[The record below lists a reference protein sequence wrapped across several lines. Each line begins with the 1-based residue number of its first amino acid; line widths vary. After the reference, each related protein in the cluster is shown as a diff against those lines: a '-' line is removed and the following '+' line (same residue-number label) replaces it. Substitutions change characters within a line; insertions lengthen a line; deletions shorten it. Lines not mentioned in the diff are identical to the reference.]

1 MFFVMALR
9 ASSSLTI
16 CVISGYDEKN
26 YTQNIDTLETAA
38 GVKRALQCHG
48 SFATA
53 SCIQCRRKV
62 IGTEIEEEIL
72 AGQVPLCKV
81 CNSGDGDVVKDSK
94 VSKERPKT
102 RKKKRKNGGWDDD
115 ESEEDEPDLPDYPPG
130 IMKVFFPPLPT
141 RSTANVTSSMA
152 PIA

>member
-1 MFFVMALR
+1 MLHDD
-9 ASSSLTI
+9 
-16 CVISGYDEKN
+16 GKQN

-38 GVKRALQCHG
+38 GVKAVLQCHG

-81 CNSGDGDVVKDSK
+81 CSSEDVDAANNGK
-94 VSKERPKT
+94 VSKKQPKT
-102 RKKKRKNGGWDDD
+102 RKRKQKNGRWGED

-130 IMKVFFPPLPT
+130 IMKVFLLHNPA
-141 RSTANVTSSMA
+141 RGAAN
-152 PIA
+152 

>member
-1 MFFVMALR
+1 MF
-9 ASSSLTI
+9 SDD
-16 CVISGYDEKN
+16 GKQN

-38 GVKRALQCHG
+38 GVKAVLQCHG

-81 CNSGDGDVVKDSK
+81 CDLEGSGVANNAK
-94 VSKERPKT
+94 VPKKQLKT
-102 RKKKRKNGGWDDD
+102 RKKKQKSGRWDDD

-130 IMKVFFPPLPT
+130 IMKVFLPHKPARGT
-141 RSTANVTSSMA
+141 PN
-152 PIA
+152 

>member
-1 MFFVMALR
+1 M
-9 ASSSLTI
+9 I
-16 CVISGYDEKN
+16 PDNDKQN

-38 GVKRALQCHG
+38 GVKAVLQCHG

-81 CNSGDGDVVKDSK
+81 CGPEDRDVASNSK
-94 VSKERPKT
+94 VPKKQPKA
-102 RKKKRKNGGWDDD
+102 RKKKQKNGRWDDD

-130 IMKVFFPPLPT
+130 IMKVLLPHNLT
-141 RSTANVTSSMA
+141 RDTAN
-152 PIA
+152 

>member
-1 MFFVMALR
+1 MADILQQLLR
-9 ASSSLTI
+9 VGLTPRHLARPAR
-16 CVISGYDEKN
+16 SWLYGPDDGEQN

-38 GVKRALQCHG
+38 GVKSVLQCHG

-81 CNSGDGDVVKDSK
+81 CGSEDAGAASDSK
-94 VSKERPKT
+94 IPKKQSNT
-102 RKKKRKNGGWDDD
+102 RKKKGKNDRWDDD
-115 ESEEDEPDLPDYPPG
+115 ENEEDEPDLPDYPPG
-130 IMKVFFPPLPT
+130 IMKVLFHLIS
-141 RSTANVTSSMA
+141 RRTAR
-152 PIA
+152 

>member
-1 MFFVMALR
+1 VTLEVFP
-9 ASSSLTI
+9 SLTV
-16 CVISGYDEKN
+16 CKTHDHREKN

-38 GVKRALQCHG
+38 GVQHVLQCHG

-72 AGQVPLCKV
+72 ASQVPLCKV
-81 CNSGDGDVVKDSK
+81 CNSGDRDAGSNSK
-94 VSKERPKT
+94 VPSEKPKG
-102 RKKKRKNGGWDDD
+102 KKKRKNGRWDD

-130 IMKVFFPPLPT
+130 IMKVFLPSPL
-141 RSTANVTSSMA
+141 A
-152 PIA
+152 PIVTRLTYYP

>member
-1 MFFVMALR
+1 MTLR
-9 ASSSLTI
+9 GSHSLTI
-16 CVISGYDEKN
+16 CAIHDNREQN

-38 GVKRALQCHG
+38 GVQHVLQCHG

-53 SCIQCRRKV
+53 SCIQCRKKV

-81 CNSGDGDVVKDSK
+81 CNSGDWNTNNDSK
-94 VSKERPKT
+94 EKPKT

-130 IMKVFFPPLPT
+130 IMKVFFPPLTLLVAGLIDHPW
-141 RSTANVTSSMA
+141 
-152 PIA
+152 

>member
-1 MFFVMALR
+1 MV
-9 ASSSLTI
+9 
-16 CVISGYDEKN
+16 CVIPDGDKQN

-38 GVKRALQCHG
+38 GVKRVLQCHG

-81 CNSGDGDVVKDSK
+81 CNSGDGDAAKNT
-94 VSKERPKT
+94 EEQPKK

-130 IMKVFFPPLPT
+130 IMKVFLLPFSLLMARLIDPPW
-141 RSTANVTSSMA
+141 
-152 PIA
+152 